1 MRAHEDC
8 TVSEP
13 GRNHAHKP
21 RPPLYMPCTLQ
32 SQAGLA
38 GLHESYWQVI
48 APPREP
54 SCSISRKPASTP
66 QRARGWEQVITQKK
80 TSASLGPG
88 AGEHSIDVANHPVVK
103 LPCRY
108 LRVSAPQETFR

>member
-21 RPPLYMPCTLQ
+21 RPPLYMPGTLQ

-38 GLHESYWQVI
+38 GLHESYWQDI

-54 SCSISRKPASTP
+54 SCSISRKPAATP
-66 QRARGWEQVITQKK
+66 QRSRGFEQVLTQK
-80 TSASLGPG
+80 TSSASLAPV
-88 AGEHSIDVANHPVVK
+88 AGEPSIDDANHPCVH
-103 LPCRY
+103 LPCRF
-108 LRVSAPQETFR
+108 LRAS